1 MLRGNCFLRPT
12 NDKWPGVPC
21 KEGKNAGLHFPSLCI
36 LRRITDLDERRSEV
50 LFSAIQ
56 TVLVS
61 YPEVIFIIDVKSLL
75 RNGLMVPQ
83 EACFVTG
90 TFAGS
95 PR

>member
-36 LRRITDLDERRSEV
+36 LRRITDLDESRSEV

-61 YPEVIFIIDVKSLL
+61 YLEVIFIIDCKKPLEERVDGSSGGLL
-75 RNGLMVPQ
+75 RHRD
-83 EACFVTG
+83 F
-90 TFAGS
+90 
-95 PR
+95 RR